1 MKRLNIL
8 SILLVACISSFFFV
22 NKVDALFKDVD
33 SKTNTFTITDKGN
46 YVVIHKLMD
55 LNGEY
60 TIIDSPNDE
69 GEELLGTEV
78 ILPVRSYTGFKQPEE
93 QTITIHKVSDEEV
106 QEKIAKAEEWI
117 ELYDV
122 EEIPKEEVKKS
133 TKKK

>member
-93 QTITIHKVSDEEV
+93 QAITIEAKSINVTSIFLNAMTIINIIAPI
-106 QEKIAKAEEWI
+106 KIRF
-117 ELYDV
+117 LTV
-122 EEIPKEEVKKS
+122 NLL
-133 TKKK
+133 